1 MKNKFLTFV
10 LLISLTALPSIFPDN
25 ESRYEQW
32 SKSLLCPVC
41 QGETV
46 FDSPSEYADDMGVI
60 LLEQINNGLT
70 DDEIY
75 NFWVSRYG
83 ERIITNPI
91 NRNLEILLIPLSII
105 SVFIFMFVR
114 KLYAKK

>member
-1 MKNKFLTFV
+1 MVIIIT
-10 LLISLTALPSIFPDN
+10 LPSLLPDS
-25 ESRYEQW
+25 ESRYEEW

-41 QGETV
+41 QGETI

-75 NFWVSRYG
+75 SFWVTRYG

-91 NRNLEILLIPLSII
+91 NRNLELLLIPLFLI
-105 SVFIFMFVR
+105 SVFILLFIR
-114 KLYAKK
+114 KLYVKK

>member
-1 MKNKFLTFV
+1 MVIIITLPN
-10 LLISLTALPSIFPDN
+10 LLPDS
-25 ESRYEQW
+25 ESRYEEW

-41 QGETV
+41 QGETI

-60 LLEQINNGLT
+60 LLEQINNGMT

-75 NFWVSRYG
+75 SFWVTRYG

-91 NRNLEILLIPLSII
+91 NRNLELLLIPLFLI
-105 SVFIFMFVR
+105 SVFILLFIR
-114 KLYAKK
+114 KLYVKK

>member
-1 MKNKFLTFV
+1 MKNKYLTIFLLV
-10 LLISLTALPSIFPDN
+10 LLMILPSIFPDN
-25 ESRYEQW
+25 ESRYEEW

-41 QGETV
+41 QGETIY
-46 FDSPSEYADDMGVI
+46 DSPSEYADDMGAI
-60 LLEQINNGLT
+60 LLEQINNGMT

-75 NFWVSRYG
+75 SFWVSRYG

-91 NRNLEILLIPLSII
+91 NQNLEILIIPLVLISI
-105 SVFIFMFVR
+105 FILLFVK

>member
-46 FDSPSEYADDMGVI
+46 FDSPSEYADDMGTI

-91 NRNLEILLIPLSII
+91 NRNLEILLIPLLII

>member
-1 MKNKFLTFV
+1 MYKRQD
-10 LLISLTALPSIFPDN
+10 SEA
-25 ESRYEQW
+25 RYEEW

-41 QGETV
+41 QGETI

-60 LLEQINNGLT
+60 LLEQINNGMT

-75 NFWVSRYG
+75 SFWVTRYG

-91 NRNLEILLIPLSII
+91 NRNLELLLIPLFLI
-105 SVFIFMFVR
+105 SVFILLFIR
-114 KLYAKK
+114 KLYVKK

>member
-1 MKNKFLTFV
+1 MVIIIT
-10 LLISLTALPSIFPDN
+10 LPSLLPDN
-25 ESRYEQW
+25 ESRYEEW

-41 QGETV
+41 QGETI

-60 LLEQINNGLT
+60 LLEQINNGMT

-75 NFWVSRYG
+75 SFWVTRYG

-91 NRNLEILLIPLSII
+91 NRNLELLLIPLLLI
-105 SVFIFMFVR
+105 SVFILLFIR
-114 KLYAKK
+114 KLYVKK

>member
-46 FDSPSEYADDMGVI
+46 FDSPSEYADDMGAI

>member
-46 FDSPSEYADDMGVI
+46 FDSPSEYADDMGEI